1 MKKRIIT
8 AAVAIPVIL
17 LIFFAASSF
26 SYILDIVLAIGI
38 VLCVGE
44 ALNAAKALNLYML
57 SIPGIIIAGAI
68 PFLIYTKYLIPAIYV
83 YLLAAFAAIIF
94 NSKKISFNNA
104 VFAFCFTIIISLT
117 ISSVIALYNSD
128 RRLCVF
134 YVVVGLAAPWL
145 TDAGAYF
152 VGVTLGRHKL
162 CPNISPKKTVEGA
175 IGGVLC
181 GTLLMIITGLVFNNL
196 VFPSSNIDKSVN
208 FVNLI
213 IISFLCSVFSI
224 LGDLVFSMLK
234 RNFDVKDY
242 GSFFPGHGGFLDRL
256 DSVIFAMPL
265 LLITSEYLPL
275 LN

>member
-8 AAVAIPVIL
+8 AAVAIPIIL
-17 LIFFAASSF
+17 LIFFAASSL

-44 ALNAAKALNLYML
+44 ALNAAKSLKLYPL
-57 SIPGIIIAGAI
+57 SIPSVIFAGAI
-68 PFLIYTKYLIPAIYV
+68 PFLVNTKFLLPAIFIYFI
-83 YLLAAFAAIIF
+83 AAFAAIVF
-94 NSKKISFNNA
+94 NSKKISFNNS
-104 VFAFCFTIIISLT
+104 VFTFSFTVIISLS
-117 ISSVIALYNSD
+117 ISSVTALYNSD
-128 RRLCVF
+128 RRLSVF

-152 VGVTLGRHKL
+152 AGVSLGKHKL

-175 IGGVLC
+175 VGGVLC
-181 GTLLMIITGLVFNNL
+181 GTLLMIITGIIFNNL
-196 VFPSSNIDKSVN
+196 VFPSSNIDKNVN

-213 IISFLCSVFSI
+213 IISFLCSIFSI

-242 GSFFPGHGGFLDRL
+242 GSFFPDTADF
-256 DSVIFAMPL
+256 
-265 LLITSEYLPL
+265 
-275 LN
+275 